1 MPSPDSQKGIRV
13 TAAENSTNRAAV
25 IEPPPSLPSFAS
37 FAVSPPAT
45 TVPVV
50 AQDEEHLLSNA
61 MVPARR
67 EAFARGRA
75 AAHTALRSLGL
86 DHGPVL
92 AGPSGEPL
100 WPSGASGSI
109 SHAAGFG
116 IALIAPT
123 VHTDGVGVDLEQL
136 RHAPELWDQVPR
148 PEERTWLERLEP
160 GEREAGVLALFSAK
174 ESVFKAFFPRSGSF
188 FGFEMASL
196 TPASSGFTG
205 QLADGLDVDY
215 PSERGFTIT
224 CQWSGD
230 IVLTS
235 LLLPKTKRPFEGQQP
250 PRNLG
255 GKPFRRW

>member
-1 MPSPDSQKGIRV
+1 M
-13 TAAENSTNRAAV
+13 TAAENTSNRSVV
-25 IEPPPSLPSFAS
+25 INPPSSLPSFAS
-37 FAVSPPAT
+37 LAVSQPSEPVPA
-45 TVPVV
+45 V
-50 AQDEEHLLSNA
+50 APGEEHLLTDA
-61 MVPARR
+61 MVPARK

-75 AAHTALRSLGL
+75 AAHAALRKLGL

-92 AGPSGEPL
+92 AGPGREPI

-116 IALIAPT
+116 IALVAPK

-148 PEERTWLERLEP
+148 AEERTWLERLEP
-160 GEREAGVLALFSAK
+160 GDREAGVLALFSAK
-174 ESVFKAFFPRSGSF
+174 ESVFKAFFPRTGSF

-196 TPASSGFTG
+196 TPESSGFTG
-205 QLADGLDVDY
+205 RLADGLDEDY
-215 PSERGFTIT
+215 PSQRSFTIT

-235 LLLPKTKRPFEGQQP
+235 LLLPKTKRPFEPQQP
-250 PRNLG
+250 
-255 GKPFRRW
+255 

>member
-1 MPSPDSQKGIRV
+1 V
-13 TAAENSTNRAAV
+13 TAAENPTNRAAV
-25 IEPPPSLPSFAS
+25 IDPPSGLPSFAS

-45 TVPVV
+45 TVPAV
-50 AQDEEHLLSNA
+50 APDEEHLLSDA
-61 MVPARR
+61 MVPARK

-75 AAHTALRSLGL
+75 AAHAALRSLGL

-92 AGPSGEPL
+92 TGPGREPR
-100 WPSGASGSI
+100 WPAGASGSI

-116 IALIAPT
+116 IALVALT
-123 VHTDGVGVDLEQL
+123 VYTDGVGVDLEQL

-205 QLADGLDVDY
+205 RLADGLDEDY
-215 PSERGFTIT
+215 PSQRSFTIT

-235 LLLPKTKRPFEGQQP
+235 LLLPKTKIPFQAQQP
-250 PRNLG
+250 
-255 GKPFRRW
+255 